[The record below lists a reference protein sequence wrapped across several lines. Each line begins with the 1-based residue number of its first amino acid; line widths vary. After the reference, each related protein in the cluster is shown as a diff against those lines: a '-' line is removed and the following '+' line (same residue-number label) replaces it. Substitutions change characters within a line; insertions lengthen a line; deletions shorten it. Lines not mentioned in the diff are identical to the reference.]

1 MQIKLGSRWFGYVM
15 TLSTALL
22 GAYLFK
28 LIHAPIPWLLGPL
41 ISVLVASNVWKGRYY
56 WPVQIRNT
64 GMIIVGYTIGLSMTA
79 AALKEMLH
87 QLPYMLVMTILLLIL
102 CGTIAYMMSKIA
114 KIDYRTALLASVPGG
129 LTQVIML
136 AEETKG
142 VNLAIVT
149 VTQVIRLMIIIV
161 CVPLLLFS
169 PVFGHTHAATAIS
182 LPSTAAALWP
192 AWSPRFLIFALAC
205 IACAWIGSKIKLPTA
220 YLLGPVLATAILNLS
235 GIHAEGLSPLIINA
249 AQLMLG
255 AYVGL
260 MLKPDGLKGKVRTL
274 LVAVTSGLVLLMGA
288 WGLSSLLTLVEPI
301 STSTALLSLAPGGMD
316 QMGILAHE
324 VHADLSMVAGF
335 QMFRIFFIFFATPPL
350 LRYIMG
356 LKSVQGS

>member
-1 MQIKLGSRWFGYVM
+1 MQTRLGSRWSGIAM
-15 TLSTALL
+15 TLGTALI
-22 GAYLFK
+22 GAFLFK
-28 LIHAPIPWLLGPL
+28 FIHAPIPWLLGPL
-41 ISVLVASNVWKGRYY
+41 ITVLIASNVWKGRYY
-56 WPVQIRNT
+56 WPVQVRNT

-87 QLPYMLVMTILLLIL
+87 QLPYMLVMTVLLLML

-169 PVFGHTHAATAIS
+169 PVFGHTHAATSIS
-182 LPSTAAALWP
+182 LPSAAALWP
-192 AWSPRFLIFALAC
+192 AWSPRFIIFALAC
-205 IACAWIGSKIKLPTA
+205 IVCAWIGSKIKLPTA
-220 YLLGPVLATAILNLS
+220 FLLGPVLATAILNLS
-235 GIHAEGLSPLIINA
+235 GVHAEGLSPIIINA

-260 MLKPDGLKGKVRTL
+260 MLKPDGLTGKVRTL
-274 LVAVTSGLVLLMGA
+274 LVAITSGLVLLIGA
-288 WGLSSLLTLVEPI
+288 WGLSSLLTIVEPI
-301 STSTALLSLAPGGMD
+301 SGSTGLLSLAPGGMD

-335 QMFRIFFIFFATPPL
+335 QLFRTFFIMFAIPPL